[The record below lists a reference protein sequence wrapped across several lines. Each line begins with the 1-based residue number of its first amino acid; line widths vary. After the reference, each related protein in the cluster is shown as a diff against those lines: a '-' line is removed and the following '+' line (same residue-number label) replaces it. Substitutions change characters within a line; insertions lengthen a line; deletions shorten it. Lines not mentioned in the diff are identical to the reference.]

1 MLWDW
6 WSSVYTLTTPLI
18 VAEFHDDVRWVP
30 VASQCQQSRP
40 VIFPT
45 ESKEHIVTMASGEHN
60 VNRLINA
67 NASFTRQRD
76 DARRTRQLAEE
87 RLNLVKKDS
96 EYYDIP
102 IDIDR

>member
-1 MLWDW
+1 
-6 WSSVYTLTTPLI
+6 
-18 VAEFHDDVRWVP
+18 
-30 VASQCQQSRP
+30 
-40 VIFPT
+40 
-45 ESKEHIVTMASGEHN
+45 MASGEHN

-96 EYYDIP
+96 EYYDVP